1 VKRFMIKYQF
11 TNGTEEDWH
20 NDVKRFIADIDS
32 DPEIKGKISYRCMK
46 INENKDYYHLVA
58 AEDDAVGV
66 LQSRDYFK
74 RYTEKANIV
83 GGDAVDVLP
92 LTVIAETA
100 RPA

>member
-1 VKRFMIKYQF
+1 V
-11 TNGTEEDWH
+11 
-20 NDVKRFIADIDS
+20 S
-32 DPEIKGKISYRCMK
+32 
-46 INENKDYYHLVA
+46 
-58 AEDDAVGV
+58 V

-100 RPA
+100 RQA